1 LDEPSIGLHQ
11 RDNARLLETLQNL
24 RDLGN
29 TVLVVEHD
37 EDAILTADYVVDMG
51 PLAGVNGGEVVAQG
65 TPDKIK
71 KAKKSLTGQYLTGQK
86 EIAIPEERRKP
97 SSKKITVKGACG
109 NNLKNMTAEFP
120 IGLMTCVSGVS
131 GGGKSTLTI
140 ETLYK
145 AAARR
150 LNKSTIQPM
159 PHDDVIGLEHLDK
172 VIDINQSPIGRTPR
186 SNPATYTGAF
196 TPIRDWFS
204 GLPEAKLRGYK
215 PGRFSFNVKG
225 GRCEA
230 CQGGG
235 VIKIEMHFL
244 PDVYVTCDICKGAR
258 YNRETLEIKFKGK
271 SIADVLDM
279 TIDEAADFFKAVPSI
294 RDKMVTLQ
302 RVGLTYL
309 KVGQQA
315 TTLSGGEAQ
324 RVKLAKELAKRA
336 TGRTLYILDEPTT
349 GLHFEDVN
357 KLLTVLN
364 ELVESGNTM
373 VIIEHNL
380 DVIKTADYI
389 IDIGPE
395 GGDGGGEIVAM
406 GTPEQVAK
414 EKRSWT
420 GRYLKPM
427 LERDKARKMS

>member
-1 LDEPSIGLHQ
+1 
-11 RDNARLLETLQNL
+11 
-24 RDLGN
+24 
-29 TVLVVEHD
+29 
-37 EDAILTADYVVDMG
+37 
-51 PLAGVNGGEVVAQG
+51 
-65 TPDKIK
+65 
-71 KAKKSLTGQYLTGQK
+71 
-86 EIAIPEERRKP
+86 
-97 SSKKITVKGACG
+97 
-109 NNLKNMTAEFP
+109 
-120 IGLMTCVSGVS
+120 
-131 GGGKSTLTI
+131 
-140 ETLYK
+140 
-145 AAARR
+145 
-150 LNKSTIQPM
+150 
-159 PHDDVIGLEHLDK
+159 
-172 VIDINQSPIGRTPR
+172 
-186 SNPATYTGAF
+186 
-196 TPIRDWFS
+196 
-204 GLPEAKLRGYK
+204 
-215 PGRFSFNVKG
+215 
-225 GRCEA
+225 
-230 CQGGG
+230 
-235 VIKIEMHFL
+235 
-244 PDVYVTCDICKGAR
+244 
-258 YNRETLEIKFKGK
+258 
-271 SIADVLDM
+271 M

-395 GGDGGGEIVAM
+395 GGDGGGEIVAV

-414 EKRSWT
+414 TKGSWT

-427 LERDKARKMS
+427 LERDAARKKG